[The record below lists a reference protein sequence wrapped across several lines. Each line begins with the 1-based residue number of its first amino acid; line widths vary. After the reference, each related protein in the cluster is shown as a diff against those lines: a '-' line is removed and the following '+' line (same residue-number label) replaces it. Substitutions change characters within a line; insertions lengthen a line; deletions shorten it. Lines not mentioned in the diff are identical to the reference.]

1 MIERIILNIIISREY
16 IVYNIPMDRKEEY
29 KSENHVFYMSD
40 IFNIF
45 CEYLDVIDIIN
56 VTTVN
61 KTIYRN
67 SC

>member
-1 MIERIILNIIISREY
+1 
-16 IVYNIPMDRKEEY
+16 MDRKEEY